1 MLIAIMGDSYENVTA
16 NIRIERFRSLARLSA
31 DLLVDFNENDPLFK
45 GYLHICDMKDENAI
59 SNRGTWEG
67 RLKAVKNEIGDVRG
81 DIDMLNKKLD
91 TKVEMLNA
99 KLDSLI
105 ALLLKKDK

>member
-1 MLIAIMGDSYENVTA
+1 MGDSYENVTA

-67 RLKAVKNEIGDVRG
+67 RLKAVKNEIGDVRA
-81 DIDMLNKKLD
+81 DIENRHK
-91 TKVEMLNA
+91 ELNA
-99 KLDSLI
+99 KLDKLI
-105 ALLLKKDK
+105 ALMKKDL